1 MMQKK
6 NRAFLKWAGGKYS
19 LVEHIQARLPQANK
33 LIEPFVGAGSVFLNT
48 QFSRYL
54 LNDINPDLINLYNL
68 LKAQP
73 DALINDISTFFS
85 PRYNEEA
92 MYYSLREEFNAT
104 QDEYYRAIL
113 FVYLNR
119 HGYNGLCRYSL
130 AGKFNVPFGRY
141 KKPYFPEHEMF
152 FFAEKSQKATFT
164 CLPFEKV
171 FSRARKGNVIYCDPP
186 YAPISKTAAF
196 TSYAAR
202 SFGQPSQEKL
212 AELAL
217 QTSKKRGIPVLIS
230 NHDLPFT
237 RHLYKGADFSML
249 SVKRSISQNGATR
262 KPVDEILAFFP
273 PSAMKT
279 AGNPLG
285 KVKSK
290 NAIKV
295 MGHHK
300 KEQSVKP

>member
-48 QFSRYL
+48 QYKRYL
-54 LNDINPDLINLYNL
+54 LNDINPDLINLYNF
-68 LKAQP
+68 LKVQP
-73 DALINDISTFFS
+73 DAIIHDARSFFNGERND
-85 PRYNEEA
+85 EK
-92 MYYSLREEFNAT
+92 MYYALREEFNAT
-104 QDEYYRAIL
+104 EDEYYRAIL
-113 FVYLNR
+113 FLYLNR

-130 AGKFNVPFGRY
+130 AGRFNVPFGRY

-152 FFAEKSQKATFT
+152 VFAEKAQKATFT

-171 FSRARKGNVIYCDPP
+171 FTRARRGNVIYCDPP

-202 SFGQPSQEKL
+202 SFGQESQEKL
-212 AELAL
+212 AELAMRAA
-217 QTSKKRGIPVLIS
+217 KKRGIPVLVS
-230 NHDLPFT
+230 NHDLPLT
-237 RHLYKGADFSML
+237 RSLYKGADFSML

-262 KPVDEILAFFP
+262 KPVDEILAYFP
-273 PSAMKT
+273 PSAV
-279 AGNPLG
+279 
-285 KVKSK
+285 VKKPKRNQRKSVE
-290 NAIKV
+290 A
-295 MGHHK
+295 K
-300 KEQSVKP
+300 K

>member
-48 QFSRYL
+48 QYKRYL
-54 LNDINPDLINLYNL
+54 LNDINPDLINLYNF
-68 LKAQP
+68 LKVQP
-73 DALINDISTFFS
+73 DAIIHDARSFFS
-85 PRYNEEA
+85 GERNDEK
-92 MYYSLREEFNAT
+92 MYYALREEFNAT
-104 QDEYYRAIL
+104 EDEYYRAIL
-113 FVYLNR
+113 FLYLNR

-130 AGKFNVPFGRY
+130 AGRFNVPFGRY

-152 FFAEKSQKATFT
+152 VFAEKAQKATFT

-171 FSRARKGNVIYCDPP
+171 FTRARRGNVIYCDPP

-202 SFGQPSQEKL
+202 SFGQESQEKL
-212 AELAL
+212 AELAMRAA
-217 QTSKKRGIPVLIS
+217 KKRGIPVLVS
-230 NHDLPFT
+230 NHDLPLT
-237 RHLYKGADFSML
+237 RSLYKGADFSML

-262 KPVDEILAFFP
+262 NPVDEILAYFP
-273 PSAMKT
+273 PSAV
-279 AGNPLG
+279 
-285 KVKSK
+285 VKK
-290 NAIKV
+290 PKRNQRKIVEA
-295 MGHHK
+295 K
-300 KEQSVKP
+300 K

>member
-48 QFSRYL
+48 QYKRYL
-54 LNDINPDLINLYNL
+54 LNDINPDLINLYNF
-68 LKAQP
+68 LKVQP
-73 DALINDISTFFS
+73 DAIIHDARSFFNGERND
-85 PRYNEEA
+85 EK
-92 MYYSLREEFNAT
+92 MYYALREEFNAT
-104 QDEYYRAIL
+104 EDEYYRAIL
-113 FVYLNR
+113 FLYLNR

-130 AGKFNVPFGRY
+130 AGRFNVPFGRY

-152 FFAEKSQKATFT
+152 VFAEKAQKAVFT

-171 FSRARKGNVIYCDPP
+171 FTRARKGNVIYCDPP

-202 SFGQPSQEKL
+202 SFGQDAQEKL
-212 AELAL
+212 AELAMRAA
-217 QTSKKRGIPVLIS
+217 KKRGIPVLVS
-230 NHDLPFT
+230 NHDLPLT
-237 RHLYKGADFSML
+237 RTLYKGADFSML

-262 KPVDEILAFFP
+262 KPVDEILAYFP
-273 PSAMKT
+273 PSAI
-279 AGNPLG
+279 
-285 KVKSK
+285 VKKPKRNSRK
-290 NAIKV
+290 SIEA
-295 MGHHK
+295 K
-300 KEQSVKP
+300 K